1 MTTPPPPQP
10 DFALQLR
17 IRNAVAD
24 VPAQEWDSL
33 IGADDQPFVR
43 HAFLS
48 ALEQSGSL
56 QRELGWS
63 PMPLLLYQG
72 EQLIAAAPGYLKSN
86 SHGEFVFDWSWADA
100 YRRNGLDYYPKLLV
114 GVPYSPI
121 TGPRLLVG
129 SGADADLR
137 RIQLRDAIESLVA
150 QLRLSSAHL
159 NFLTEDDA
167 AIVSHDPWLPRFD
180 WQYHFHNRG
189 YGDFEALLA
198 EFTHK
203 KRKNIRQER
212 RHALSCGL
220 AIEWMDGVD
229 MRESDLDALHALYL
243 ETFDRKGNT
252 AALTRAFFSMIRQRM
267 PASFHAA
274 VARRG
279 ERIVAAAIYFSS
291 TTTLYGRY
299 WGAREELPGMHFEL
313 CYYQAIEYVLR
324 NGLNC
329 CEPGAQGEHK
339 IARGFL
345 PTRTRSAHLIAH
357 PDFRRAIRGAL
368 DREALALREYRAELD
383 AHSPFRAGD
392 LQAAVS
398 RSDSPARACR
408 NSTR

>member
-1 MTTPPPPQP
+1 MTPAPDH

-17 IRNAVAD
+17 IRNGVAD
-24 VPAQEWDSL
+24 VPAQEWDAL
-33 IGADDQPFVR
+33 IGSDDQPFVR
-43 HAFLS
+43 HAFLL

-56 QRELGWS
+56 QRDLGWS
-63 PMPLLLYQG
+63 AMPLLLYQG
-72 EQLIAAAPGYLKSN
+72 ERLIAAAPGYLKSN

-100 YRRNGLDYYPKLLV
+100 YRRHGLDYYPKLLV

-129 SGADADLR
+129 SGEDADAR
-137 RIQLRDAIESLVA
+137 RGQLRDAIETLVS
-150 QLRLSSAHL
+150 QLHLSSAHL

-167 AIVSHDPWLPRFD
+167 AAVSHDPWLPRFD

-189 YGDFEALLA
+189 YADFDMLLA
-198 EFTHK
+198 EFNHK

-212 RHALSCGL
+212 RHAHGCGL
-220 AIEWMDGVD
+220 AIEWMDGAD
-229 MRESDLDALHALYL
+229 MRESDLDELHALYV

-252 AALTRAFFSMIRQRM
+252 AALTRSFFSMICQRM
-267 PASFHAA
+267 PGSFHAA

-279 ERIVAAAIYFSS
+279 ARTIAAAIYFSS
-291 TTTLYGRY
+291 SATLYGRY
-299 WGAREELPGMHFEL
+299 WGAREDLPGMHFEL

-324 NGLNC
+324 KRLKC

-357 PDFRRAIRGAL
+357 PGFRNAIRGAI
-368 DREALALREYRAELD
+368 DREGQALHQYRNELD
-383 AHSPFRAGD
+383 SHSPFRAKH
-392 LQAAVS
+392 L
-398 RSDSPARACR
+398 P
-408 NSTR
+408 